1 VRDFPADGER
11 LVADAPVGMAHVIVN
26 GTPIRVDGE
35 PVPDAVDSK
44 PGRLLRG

>member
-1 VRDFPADGER
+1 
-11 LVADAPVGMAHVIVN
+11 VN

-35 PVPDAVDSK
+35 PVPDAVASK